1 MKYILQ
7 TRNGQGRVYKSFL
20 LRFNILSLS
29 LWQFLDLYL
38 DILNDIFYLQIIGL
52 LRIKTADINL

>member
-7 TRNGQGRVYKSFL
+7 TRNGQGRAYKSFL

-38 DILNDIFYLQIIGL
+38 DILNDIFYLQIIGA
-52 LRIKTADINL
+52 TN